1 LRKFTGICLGAALLA
16 QAASAQQEPPI
27 VSGQADEIERLPGEL
42 DSFVQEAINEGLLRP
57 ARPQSAEASTS
68 PVAGTPAESPSPQDI
83 RPQVTEA
90 AVEQAPEQPAAA
102 QIKVE
107 YLCPETSPYD
117 FSEFSDFASYSDLA
131 QWRGFLEG
139 EERTTALG
147 RLMAKAYVSLGMIA
161 EARAE
166 IAGDQGQGGVA
177 LRLLTDL
184 LARDGR
190 PNLTFFRDVAS
201 CSGADNVWLAV
212 GQLKLND
219 ANGADLL
226 AQHFADFRALPLR
239 LRADAALII
248 IPALDRLDRP
258 ILSER
263 LMTSFTAEEIAQ
275 SRELQFVK
283 ALQRLSMGS
292 PSAAEDIRGYLRRA
306 QYRNAAAAA
315 LRRHGKAISSDLERE
330 IVDYYIN
337 ELGNLPAEASVS
349 ENLDLILHDLN
360 SAVGY
365 DLTLR
370 LAEVPAAANP
380 QARQRL
386 AGHFEAMLDDDL
398 HSDTFLV
405 NLKAM
410 DALLKGEELLADR
423 DGTEARFARA
433 AAIAANLGLPSMSAK
448 LSERL
453 THDAAL
459 ALAQAELAFRLK
471 DEAALARLL
480 ADNPG
485 SVAIRKIALID
496 AINRGDRQAF
506 NRLARGIPEDVD
518 TALML
523 IEADAA
529 AGHWVVPQRY
539 YTIAARSGDEE
550 TQTRALRVS
559 DARPAPEPPDEGE
572 IALTDV
578 SSRLER
584 LRESLGPIPTEVR

>member
-1 LRKFTGICLGAALLA
+1 MLA

-27 VSGQADEIERLPGEL
+27 VSGQPDEIDRLPGEL
-42 DSFVQEAINEGLLRP
+42 DSFVQDAINEGLLRP
-57 ARPQSAEASTS
+57 AKPQPAETPPSPVTDQSAENET
-68 PVAGTPAESPSPQDI
+68 PQDI
-83 RPQVTEA
+83 RPQVAETA
-90 AVEQAPEQPAAA
+90 DEQAPAKPPAAA
-102 QIKVE
+102 RIKVE

-117 FSEFSDFASYSDLA
+117 FAEFSDFASYGDLA
-131 QWRGFLEG
+131 QWREFLEG
-139 EERTTALG
+139 EERTVAFG
-147 RLMAKAYVSLGMIA
+147 RLMAKAYLSLGMIA

-166 IAGDQGQGGVA
+166 IKGDQGQGGVA

-184 LARDGR
+184 LDRDTR
-190 PNLTFFRDVAS
+190 PDLSFFRDVAS
-201 CSGADNVWLAV
+201 CSSADGVWLAV
-212 GQLKLND
+212 GQLKSND

-239 LRADAALII
+239 LRADAAFII

-306 QYRNAAAAA
+306 QYRNEAASA

-330 IVDYYIN
+330 IVDFYIN

-370 LAEVPAAANP
+370 LADVPAAAGP
-380 QARQRL
+380 EARERL
-386 AGHFEAMLDDDL
+386 AGHFEEMLDEDL
-398 HSDTFLV
+398 QSDVFLI

-410 DALLKGEELLADR
+410 DALLKSEKLLADR
-423 DGTEARFARA
+423 EGTEARFARA

-471 DEAALARLL
+471 DDATLARLL
-480 ADNPG
+480 EENPG
-485 SVAIRKIALID
+485 SVAIRKVALID
-496 AINRGDRQAF
+496 AINRGDRAAF

-529 AGHWVVPQRY
+529 AGHWVVPQRF

-550 TQTRALRVS
+550 TQIRALRVS
-559 DARPAPEPPDEGE
+559 DARPAPEAPAEGE

>member
-1 LRKFTGICLGAALLA
+1 MSG
-16 QAASAQQEPPI
+16 EP
-27 VSGQADEIERLPGEL
+27 DEIERLPSQL
-42 DSFVQEAINEGLLRP
+42 DSFVQDAINEGLLRP
-57 ARPQSAEASTS
+57 ARPQSEEAQPA
-68 PVAGTPAESPSPQDI
+68 PVAEQPALSETPRDI
-83 RPQVTEA
+83 RPEPVEATE
-90 AVEQAPEQPAAA
+90 ETTPTEPLAAA
-102 QIKVE
+102 QTKVD

-117 FSEFSDFASYSDLA
+117 FSEFADFVSYGDLA

-147 RLMAKAYVSLGMIA
+147 RLMGKAYLSLGMIA

-166 IAGDQGQGGVA
+166 IAGDHGQGGVA
-177 LRLLTDL
+177 LRQLTDL
-184 LARDGR
+184 LDRDGR
-190 PNLTFFRDVAS
+190 PNLSFFRDVAS
-201 CSGADNVWLAV
+201 CSAEDSVWLAV
-212 GQLKLND
+212 GQLKSND

-275 SRELQFVK
+275 SHELQFVK
-283 ALQRLSMGS
+283 SLQRLSMGS

-306 QYRNAAAAA
+306 QYRNEAAAA
-315 LRRHGKAISSDLERE
+315 LRRHGKAISHDLERE

-349 ENLDLILHDLN
+349 QNLDLILHDLN
-360 SAVGY
+360 DAVGY

-370 LAEVPAAANP
+370 LANMPAAAAP
-380 QARQRL
+380 EARQRL
-386 AGHFEAMLDDDL
+386 AAHFEGMLDADL
-398 HSDTFLV
+398 QSEAFLI

-410 DALLKGEELLADR
+410 DALLKGENLLVGR
-423 DGTEARFARA
+423 EGTEARFARA
-433 AAIAANLGLPSMSAK
+433 AVIAANLGLPSMSAK

-459 ALAQAELAFRLK
+459 ALARAELAYQLQ
-471 DEAALARLL
+471 DAEMLQQLIAENPDNAAM
-480 ADNPG
+480 
-485 SVAIRKIALID
+485 RKVALID
-496 AINRGDRQAF
+496 AISRGDSEAV
-506 NRLARGIPEDVD
+506 NRLSRSMPEDVE

-529 AGHWVVPQRY
+529 AGHWVVPQRFY
-539 YTIAARSGDEE
+539 SIAARSGDEAA
-550 TQTRALRVS
+550 QVRALRVS
-559 DARPAPEPPDEGE
+559 ESRPAPEAPAEGE

-578 SSRLER
+578 SSRLDR

>member
-1 LRKFTGICLGAALLA
+1 MLA

-27 VSGQADEIERLPGEL
+27 VSGQPDEIDRLPGEL
-42 DSFVQEAINEGLLRP
+42 DSFVQDAINEGLLRP
-57 ARPQSAEASTS
+57 AKPQPAETPAS
-68 PVAGTPAESPSPQDI
+68 PVADQPAENVSPQDI
-83 RPQVTEA
+83 RPQVTETA
-90 AVEQAPEQPAAA
+90 EEQAPAEPAATA
-102 QIKVE
+102 QIQVE

-117 FSEFSDFASYSDLA
+117 FAEFSDFTSYGDLA

-147 RLMAKAYVSLGMIA
+147 RLMAKAYLSLGMIA
-161 EARAE
+161 EARSE
-166 IAGDQGQGGVA
+166 IKGDYGQGGVA

-184 LARDGR
+184 LDRDTR
-190 PNLTFFRDVAS
+190 PDLSFFRDVAS
-201 CSGADNVWLAV
+201 CAHADGVWLAI
-212 GQLKLND
+212 GQLKSND

-239 LRADAALII
+239 LRADAAFIV

-263 LMTSFTAEEIAQ
+263 LMTSFTAEEFAQ

-292 PSAAEDIRGYLRRA
+292 PSAADDIRGYLRRA
-306 QYRNAAAAA
+306 QYRNEAASA
-315 LRRHGKAISSDLERE
+315 LRRHGKAISSELERE

-370 LAEVPAAANP
+370 LADVPAAADP
-380 QARQRL
+380 ESRERL
-386 AGHFEAMLDDDL
+386 AGHFEDMLDEDL
-398 HSDTFLV
+398 QSDAFLI

-410 DALLKGEELLADR
+410 DALMKGEALLADR
-423 DGTEARFARA
+423 AGTEARFARA

-471 DEAALARLL
+471 DDATLARLL
-480 ADNPG
+480 EENPD
-485 SVAIRKIALID
+485 SVAIRKVALID
-496 AINRGDRQAF
+496 AINRGDRAAF
-506 NRLARGIPEDVD
+506 NRLVRGIPEDVD

-529 AGHWVVPQRY
+529 AGHWVVPQRF

-550 TQTRALRVS
+550 TQIRALRVS
-559 DARPAPEPPDEGE
+559 DARPAPEPPTGGE
-572 IALTDV
+572 IELTDV

>member
-1 LRKFTGICLGAALLA
+1 M
-16 QAASAQQEPPI
+16 
-27 VSGQADEIERLPGEL
+27 SGQPDEIERLPTQL

-57 ARPQSAEASTS
+57 ARPQSEQAQPA
-68 PVAGTPAESPSPQDI
+68 PVADQRAQGETPRDI
-83 RPQVTEA
+83 RPEAVEA
-90 AVEQAPEQPAAA
+90 AEELAPAEPLAAA
-102 QIKVE
+102 QTKVD
-107 YLCPETSPYD
+107 YLCPETSPFD
-117 FSEFSDFASYSDLA
+117 FSEFSDFVSYRDLA
-131 QWRGFLEG
+131 QWRGYLES

-147 RLMAKAYVSLGMIA
+147 RLMAKAYLSLGMIA

-166 IAGDQGQGGVA
+166 ISGDHGQGGVA
-177 LRLLTDL
+177 LRLFTDL
-184 LARDGR
+184 LDRDAR
-190 PNLTFFRDVAS
+190 PNLSFFRDVAS
-201 CSGADNVWLAV
+201 CSASDNVWLAV
-212 GQLKLND
+212 GQLKSND

-275 SRELQFVK
+275 SHELQFVK

-306 QYRNAAAAA
+306 QYRNEAAAA
-315 LRRHGKAISSDLERE
+315 LRRHGKAVSSDLERE

-349 ENLDLILHDLN
+349 ENLELILHDLN

-370 LAEVPAAANP
+370 LAEVPAAASP
-380 QARQRL
+380 EARQRL
-386 AGHFEAMLDDDL
+386 AAHYETMVDEDL
-398 HSDTFLV
+398 HSDAFLI

-410 DALLKGEELLADR
+410 DALIKGEDLLADR

-433 AAIAANLGLPSMSAK
+433 AAIAANLGLPSMSSK

-459 ALAQAELAFRLK
+459 DLAQAELAFRLK
-471 DEAALARLL
+471 DEVTLARLIEE
-480 ADNPG
+480 NPN
-485 SVAIRKIALID
+485 SVAMRKIALID
-496 AINRGDRQAF
+496 AINRGDREAF
-506 NRLARGIPEDVD
+506 NRFARGIPEDID

-529 AGHWVVPQRY
+529 AGHWIVPQRF
-539 YTIAARSGDEE
+539 YTIAARSGDED
-550 TQTRALRVS
+550 TQIRALRVS
-559 DARPAPEPPDEGE
+559 DARPAPEASAEGE